1 MTSFINQVITQLHQ
15 SYGDNYHKVCV
26 VFPTRRACLI
36 FRNHLAKF
44 HGKPV
49 FAPGVLGIG
58 DFVSRHVKT
67 GITEEIPLLLTLYEV
82 YKKHWPEQDFS
93 RFYGWGQMLLSDFDE
108 IDKQLSEPSR
118 LFSNIGELRKIEA
131 AFLPDSGSL
140 DWIQEFIKTFDS
152 DQLTFLQNEFMKSW
166 NQLKDVYLGFNE
178 LLLSKKQSYEGK
190 AYREL
195 IQQLR
200 KGSFS
205 SQWNEFVFAGFYGF
219 SRAEEDLIKLLGQK
233 FKVSTFWD
241 GDEYYIN
248 NPMHEAGYY
257 FRKTDLVNETTSW
270 IGNHFADQQKK
281 ITVTGV
287 PLQVAQAKYAGDLLH
302 QLIASQQID
311 INQTVIIL
319 ADENMLFPVLY
330 AIPESVPLV
339 NVTMGYPLQQ
349 SQFATFLELLQSL
362 HKSMRIINNEPS
374 FLYDTVDHLLHHP
387 LLATEKTQG
396 QIQQEGYM
404 QYLSAGQIKQRFQ
417 RDDNHGI
424 FRQVT
429 STPDLF
435 GYLKNIFNQLHRQLH
450 PENQNAIYFEDAVI
464 TFISNELESL
474 HEALKT
480 HENEIPVTS
489 AWQMIRESI
498 AGLKVPFTGEPVRG
512 LQVMGFLE
520 TRALD
525 FKHII
530 FLGCNEGILPANSS
544 GKSFIPY
551 ALRKGFGLATHE
563 DQDAS
568 YSYHFYRLFHKA
580 ETAHLIYNTEVGKTG
595 GGEPSRYLLQI
606 AHELKKFMGD
616 KLSLERKIIS
626 TPVITAPAPVIAI
639 RKTQEV
645 LQSLEKYT
653 SSDDNARSFSSSAL
667 TTYMNCSLQFY
678 FRYIAGLKEKDL
690 PSNEIAAD
698 TFGNILHDALEQL
711 YINTGE
717 QITEK
722 DIQRLL
728 ESSGQVV
735 NAAIEKIYFTKST
748 ELTGNDILLAEV
760 IHELIVRILK
770 QDQQRVPFKIAE
782 LEKLNRCSLNFG
794 EKKVNFYGKFDRVD
808 EKDGIIQILDYK
820 TGAVSKKSKS
830 IENLFSDPQQKSYF
844 QLYFYMLLYSRQNP
858 GKPVMAGLYVAKSL
872 RNGIQWACNGNPVT
886 DEELSAFEAMLKGL
900 VTEILN
906 PAVNF
911 TQTDKVIRCAVCEFK
926 TICQR

>member
-1 MTSFINQVITQLHQ
+1 MTSFINKVIAQLHQ
-15 SYGDNYHKVCV
+15 TYGDNYHKVCV
-26 VFPTRRACLI
+26 IFPTRRACLI
-36 FRNHLAKF
+36 FRNHLSKF

-58 DFVSRHVKT
+58 DFVSRHVRP
-67 GITEEIPLLLTLYEV
+67 GVSEEIPLLLTLFEV
-82 YKKHWPEQDFS
+82 YKKHWPGHDFS

-131 AFLPDSGSL
+131 AFLPDAGSL
-140 DWIQEFIKTFDS
+140 EWIQDFIKTFDRE
-152 DQLTFLQNEFMKSW
+152 QLSFLQNEFMKSW
-166 NQLKDVYLGFNE
+166 NQLKEVYLGFNE
-178 LLLSKKQSYEGK
+178 LLATKNQSYEGK

-195 IQQLR
+195 IQQLK
-200 KGSFS
+200 KGQFT

-233 FKVSTFWD
+233 YKVSTFWD

-257 FRKTDLVNETTSW
+257 FRKTDLINETSSW
-270 IGNHFADQQKK
+270 IGNHFADQKKK
-281 ITVTGV
+281 ITITGV

-302 QLIASQQID
+302 QLISSKQID
-311 INQTVIIL
+311 IDNTVIIL

-362 HKSMRIINNEPS
+362 QKSVKIVGNEAT
-374 FLYDTVDHLLHHP
+374 FLFDTVDHLLHHP
-387 LLATEKTQG
+387 LLAAGTSPGTNQN
-396 QIQQEGYM
+396 EGYLH
-404 QYLSAGQIKQRFQ
+404 YLTQEQIKHRYQHE
-417 RDDNHGI
+417 DNAGI
-424 FRQVT
+424 FSHVT
-429 STPDLF
+429 STPELF
-435 GYLKNIFNQLHRQLH
+435 GYLKQIFNHLHSQLQ
-450 PENQNAIYFEDAVI
+450 PENGKAVPFEDAVI
-464 TFISNELESL
+464 TFICNELELL
-474 HEALKT
+474 HEALKS
-480 HENEIPVTS
+480 HENEIPVIS
-489 AWQMIRESI
+489 SWQMIRESI

-512 LQVMGFLE
+512 LQIMGFLE

-530 FLGCNEGILPANSS
+530 FLGCNEGILPATSS

-568 YSYHFYRLFHKA
+568 YSYHFYRLLHQA

-606 AHELKKFMGD
+606 DHELKKYMGNQ
-616 KLSLERKIIS
+616 LTLEHKIIS
-626 TPVITAPAPVIAI
+626 TPVITAPAPEISI
-639 RKTQEV
+639 SKTAEV
-645 LQSLEKYT
+645 LQSLEKYY
-653 SSDDNARSFSSSAL
+653 SRDENARSFSSSAL

-678 FRYIAGLKEKDL
+678 FRYIAGIKEKEL
-690 PSNEIAAD
+690 QNNEIAAD

-711 YINTGE
+711 YLNSGDE
-717 QITEK
+717 VTEA
-722 DIQRLL
+722 DIFRLL
-728 ESSGQVV
+728 EAGKKTVH
-735 NAAIEKIYFTKST
+735 AAIEKIYFTHAT

-760 IHELIVRILK
+760 IQELVLRILK
-770 QDQQRVPFKIAE
+770 QDQQRAPFTIAE
-782 LEKLNRCSLNFG
+782 LEKLNKTTIKIG
-794 EKKVNFYGKFDRVD
+794 DTPVNFYGKFDRVD
-808 EKDGIIQILDYK
+808 VKDGVVQILDYK
-820 TGAVSKKSKS
+820 TGSVSKKFKTV
-830 IENLFSDPQQKSYF
+830 EALFSDPQQKSFF
-844 QLYFYMLLYSRQNP
+844 QLYFYMLIYSKLHP

-872 RNGIQWACNGNPVT
+872 RNGIQWACDGRSVSE
-886 DEELSAFEAMLKGL
+886 EELNSFETLLKGL
-900 VTEILN
+900 VSEILN
-906 PAVNF
+906 PAIKF
-911 TQTDKVIRCAVCEFK
+911 KQTETLKSCQVCEFK